1 MISNGEPLNVELYSA
16 LHDYGARDGANG
28 TVEYADDGTLAA
40 YEVASG
46 DYVDAILERLCV
58 GFYSLQAL
66 NAVRRGSVH
75 SVDPTSQAYLT
86 GLYVGDTLNLSPYTI
101 TSVGDVNGE
110 VFSYEASFI
119 VPPQR

>member
-1 MISNGEPLNVELYSA
+1 MITTGEPLNVELYSNV
-16 LHDYGARDGANG
+16 HDYGPRDGANG
-28 TVEYADDGTLAA
+28 TVEYAADGTLAS

-75 SVDPTSQAYLT
+75 SVDPTYQAYLA

-101 TSVGDVNGE
+101 TSVGDLNGE
-110 VFSYEASFI
+110 VFAYETSFI
-119 VPPQR
+119 LPPQK